1 MGLLG
6 DTAALLAWASKNC
19 RSFGCEEVAGAL
31 LGLGLGL
38 GAGAGQQVG
47 ARGKFLSERTDD
59 AAASGRT
66 LTRKNCTDQQLLRT
80 TGIRNASGDCT
91 STEAS
96 PTHPRVSW

>member
-38 GAGAGQQVG
+38 GAGQGSRLG
-47 ARGKFLSERTDD
+47 LKEGLPGSARAPGS
-59 AAASGRT
+59 
-66 LTRKNCTDQQLLRT
+66 N
-80 TGIRNASGDCT
+80 
-91 STEAS
+91 
-96 PTHPRVSW
+96 

>member
-1 MGLLG
+1 MCEVGLLG

-47 ARGKFLSERTDD
+47 AKGGATGECTGVQLRSLSG
-59 AAASGRT
+59 A
-66 LTRKNCTDQQLLRT
+66 
-80 TGIRNASGDCT
+80 
-91 STEAS
+91 
-96 PTHPRVSW
+96 